1 MDNINELKKT
11 DAEILE
17 DISCRMKINIAEMQK
32 AIVILRKELEEKERN
47 ETFRNR

>member
-11 DAEILE
+11 DAEIME
-17 DISCRMKINIAEMQK
+17 DISRRMKINIAEMQK